1 MAATLGRTSLLATL
15 LVVVLSTSCTV
26 TSVPR
31 AHPASRVE
39 TVTIGDLQEALARWH
54 RVSATVIYRTNR
66 QQPGLPPSAHQCLR
80 RYVDDRADIPIGLA
94 KCDPAGVARLV
105 WDPPARWR
113 LEVTEAYRI
122 TSATVVGDR
131 SVVCVQANGRDERCR
146 LWRSSDRP
154 VQALPFHELVA
165 GVGSVLHELGIDPL
179 GPVTVTHRLVGNAAA
194 DCFERASDG
203 SSAEWCFGSGGTL
216 LALELRAEDR
226 APTFVEVKR
235 FSADFRWPRR
245 STR

>member
-1 MAATLGRTSLLATL
+1 
-15 LVVVLSTSCTV
+15 
-26 TSVPR
+26 
-31 AHPASRVE
+31 
-39 TVTIGDLQEALARWH
+39 
-54 RVSATVIYRTNR
+54 
-66 QQPGLPPSAHQCLR
+66 
-80 RYVDDRADIPIGLA
+80 
-94 KCDPAGVARLV
+94 LV

-146 LWRSSDRP
+146 LWLSSDRP

-226 APTFVEVKR
+226 ARHSSKSSASRPTSDGLGVRHDDLLVR
-235 FSADFRWPRR
+235 RPGLLPLPRR
-245 STR
+245 MFAGGVGSVLI

>member
-1 MAATLGRTSLLATL
+1 M
-15 LVVVLSTSCTV
+15 
-26 TSVPR
+26 
-31 AHPASRVE
+31 
-39 TVTIGDLQEALARWH
+39 
-54 RVSATVIYRTNR
+54 
-66 QQPGLPPSAHQCLR
+66 
-80 RYVDDRADIPIGLA
+80 
-94 KCDPAGVARLV
+94 V

-131 SVVCVQANGRDERCR
+131 SVVCVQANGGDERCR

-235 FSADFRWPRR
+235 FSADVRWPRR